1 MGGLGL
7 VDVQGDLVGNADA
20 VAFEGDDFFRVIG
33 EDANVFEAEI
43 DQDLRA
49 DAAFVLDHA
58 LAGRFA
64 IELAALV
71 EMNLREHAGF
81 LGRIDAETASSVV
94 QVQKDAAVFLGDGGK
109 GARDKFAAI
118 ASGGSKDIS
127 SEAVGMDTH

>member
-1 MGGLGL
+1 MARLGCFYA
-7 VDVQGDLVGNADA
+7 QGDLVGNPDA
-20 VAFEGDDFFRVIG
+20 VAFEGDDFLRMVG
-33 EDANVFEAEI
+33 EDADVLEAKVDE
-43 DQDLRA
+43 DLGA

-94 QVQKDAAVFLGDGGK
+94 QVQKDAAVFLGDGGQR
-109 GARDKFAAI
+109 ACDEFAAI
-118 ASGGSKDIS
+118 ASG
-127 SEAVGMDTH
+127 